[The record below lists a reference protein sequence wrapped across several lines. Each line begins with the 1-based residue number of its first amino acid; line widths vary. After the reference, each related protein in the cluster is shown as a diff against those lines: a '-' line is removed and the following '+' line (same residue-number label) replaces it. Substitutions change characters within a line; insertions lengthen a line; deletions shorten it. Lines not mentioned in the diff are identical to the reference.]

1 MTPQEIELIEGSFAS
16 VAPLEVEAAALFYG
30 RLFEMAPE
38 VRPLFA
44 GDMTEQGAK
53 LMMTLAV
60 VVNGL
65 RDVDKLLPVV
75 QNLARR
81 HVGFGVRPEHY
92 PTVGAALLWTLEQG
106 LGEAF
111 TPATEAAWQKAY
123 GTLAGVMVAAAY
135 GDPEAAG

>member
-16 VAPLEVEAAALFYG
+16 VAPIKVEAAALFYG

-38 VRPLFA
+38 VRPLFT

-123 GTLAGVMVAAAY
+123 GTLAGVMVSAAY
-135 GDPEAAG
+135 AGPEPAG